1 MKEENIL
8 DTLTLSKA
16 QRRIAERMQA
26 GGSLFLDPKTGFYSI
41 KEHGNTSKLDQRPV
55 EAMLISGALQRDVM
69 GFCTLAL
76 RKENPAPKF
85 SPGQAVRWMRS
96 ERGELK
102 EQVDA
107 EVISATG
114 KQVRIKTSRGTFQMV
129 RPSALIP
136 GHPASRGE

>member
-1 MKEENIL
+1 MKEKNIL

-26 GGSLFLDPKTGFYSI
+26 GGALFLDPKTGFYSI
-41 KEHGNTSKLDQRPV
+41 KERGNISKLDQRPV
-55 EAMLISGALQRDVM
+55 EAMLLSGALQRDAM

-76 RKENPAPKF
+76 RTEIPASKF

-114 KQVRIKTSRGTFQMV
+114 RQVRIKTSRGTFQVV
-129 RPSALIP
+129 RPGALIP
-136 GHPASRGE
+136 GHPAFHDE